1 MNHVYKPNVPIPNTN
16 VQLISQMR
24 LNLLEIGTKYLGRNK
39 QGQLTFFAKDGMIRT
54 FFRPDEVELVN
65 DFEESGGGLSRSG
78 LVDMLSQLEVALKK
92 RPTILYADIIVDYEA
107 DEDGTLAYL
116 KLNIRNQEHY
126 AFA

>member
-1 MNHVYKPNVPIPNTN
+1 
-16 VQLISQMR
+16 
-24 LNLLEIGTKYLGRNK
+24 
-39 QGQLTFFAKDGMIRT
+39 MIRT